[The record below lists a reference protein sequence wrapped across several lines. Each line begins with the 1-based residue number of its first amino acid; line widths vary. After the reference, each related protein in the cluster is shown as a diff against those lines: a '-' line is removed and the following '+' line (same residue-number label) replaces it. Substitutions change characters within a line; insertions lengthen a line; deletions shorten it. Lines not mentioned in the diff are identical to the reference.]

1 MGHEEMVGKADREL
15 SLENLIRVALETKL
29 SAIGGYDAI
38 IWKIRAGY
46 VAILYGAL
54 TLLLGVGGPSG
65 LAVITGNLVHAVSIL
80 ILILGLSVTAF
91 IVDFSYVR
99 KKLKVIVARDEL
111 IDIAL
116 QSGAIGAESIRIL
129 LHIAGETFV
138 ESFPDKVQK
147 EYRAKRN
154 WNLKWVLVPLY
165 TTTPLL
171 AMFICLISFAQWF
184 FSLASLAS

>member
-1 MGHEEMVGKADREL
+1 MGDEERVSKAEMEL
-15 SLENLIRVALETKL
+15 SLENLIGSALESKL
-29 SAIGGYDAI
+29 GAISGYDAI

-54 TLLLGVGGPSG
+54 TLLLGVGGASG
-65 LAVITGNLVHAVSIL
+65 LAVITGDLVHAMSIL

-111 IDIAL
+111 IDVAL
-116 QSGAIGAESIRIL
+116 KSDALAEESVRML

-165 TTTPLL
+165 TTTPVL
-171 AMFICLISFAQWF
+171 AVFICLVSFARF
-184 FSLASLAS
+184 LFSIASQA